1 MRFSVVLGVVSVNSC
16 SVVVIGRHVWVK
28 TNIKT
33 KEWRMVNLSMTHVM
47 RFLVVHSL
55 SEVLMSEGFGKWLW
69 VCHDGR
75 LDSNIMDGCNISRL
89 GDNMCG
95 GSNVCGSSDVSDR
108 SDRSNRSDG
117 ILREKRTDMMGEVLS
132 DVASISR
139 CYFDDG
145 LLVFVEGSVWV
156 IDR

>member
-16 SVVVIGRHVWVK
+16 GVVIGRHVWVK
-28 TNIKT
+28 TSIKT

-95 GSNVCGSSDVSDR
+95 GSNVGGSSNVSDR
-108 SDRSNRSDG
+108 SDRSDRCNG
-117 ILREKRTDMMGEVLS
+117 ILREKRTNMVGEVLS

>member
-1 MRFSVVLGVVSVNSC
+1 MLGVVSVNSC
-16 SVVVIGRHVWVK
+16 GVVIGRHVWVK
-28 TNIKT
+28 TSIKT

-47 RFLVVHSL
+47 RFLVVHGL

-89 GDNMCG
+89 SDNMCG
-95 GSNVCGSSDVSDR
+95 VGNVGGSSDVSDR
-108 SDRSNRSDG
+108 SDRSDMSDG
-117 ILREKRTDMMGEVLS
+117 ILREKRTNMVGEVLS